1 MTILRTSSTLTTS
14 TAPTERTG
22 STGPTGPT
30 VLTGPTQP
38 TERTVP
44 PLLQTLRDLATDPG
58 LRDLIQ
64 PDAVERRWVEVPIGP
79 DLQAWVISW
88 PGGTSTGW
96 HDHGAV
102 AAGAFVTLTGRLT
115 EYTWHSGPYARTLG
129 PGQDRSFPAGH
140 IHDVRNPARTPAL
153 SLHVYA
159 PRLTTMSRYRLE
171 DGRLRLTSVEAEG
184 GTW

>member
-1 MTILRTSSTLTTS
+1 MTILSTRTTS
-14 TAPTERTG
+14 TEQASPTEPAG
-22 STGPTGPT
+22 
-30 VLTGPTQP
+30 L
-38 TERTVP
+38 TVP
-44 PLLQTLRDLATDPG
+44 PLLQTLRDLAADPG
-58 LRDLIQ
+58 LPDLIQ

-79 DLQAWVISW
+79 DLQAWLISW

-96 HDHGAV
+96 HDHGAA
-102 AAGAFVTLTGRLT
+102 AAGAFATLSGRLT

-129 PGQDRSFPAGH
+129 PGRDRGFPAGH
-140 IHDVRNPARTPAL
+140 IHDVHNLARTPAL